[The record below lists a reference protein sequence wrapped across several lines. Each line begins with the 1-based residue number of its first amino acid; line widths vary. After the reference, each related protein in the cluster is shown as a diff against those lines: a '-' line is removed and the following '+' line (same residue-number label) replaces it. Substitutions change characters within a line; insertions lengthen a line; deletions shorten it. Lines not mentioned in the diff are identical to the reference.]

1 MLACGHGSMLEKELP
16 LAILVAMV
24 SQKGGV
30 GKSTLA
36 RLLAREFA
44 AQKWQVKIADLDI
57 SQGTSFQWRSRRLE
71 HQIEPD
77 IAVEQFGR
85 VDQALKIAD
94 QYDIIILDGAPH
106 STQATRSISIA
117 SDLTV
122 IPTGLAVDDLQ
133 PAVTLAH
140 DLVKNDVLRT
150 KITFALCRVGNSVS
164 EIDDARA
171 YLNQAGYAVLA
182 GTVPEQV
189 AYRRASDEG
198 RALTETRFS
207 TLNQRAEE
215 LAQAMVDKIGELTGT
230 KSTSQSRA
238 KRSVA

>member
-1 MLACGHGSMLEKELP
+1 

>member
-1 MLACGHGSMLEKELP
+1 M
-16 LAILVAMV
+16 AIIVSFV

-30 GKSTLA
+30 YKSTLA

-44 AQKWQVKIADLDI
+44 AQYWNVKIADLDI
-57 SQGTSFQWRSRRLE
+57 SQGTCFQWRARRLE

-77 IAVEQFGR
+77 VSVEQFGS
-85 VDQALKIAD
+85 VDKALRIAD
-94 QYDIIILDGAPH
+94 QYDMLIFDGAPH
-106 STQATRSISIA
+106 SSSATRAIALA

-140 DLVKNDVLRT
+140 DLVKNGVAKNKLV
-150 KITFALCRVGNSVS
+150 FVLCRVGDSAN
-164 EIDDARA
+164 EIEDARV
-171 YLNQAGYAVLA
+171 YLNEAGYDVLA
-182 GTVPEQV
+182 GALPEKV

-198 RALTETRFS
+198 RALTETRFPS
-207 TLNQRAEE
+207 LNERAEE
-215 LAQAMVDKIGELTGT
+215 VAQGMVDKISQLS
-230 KSTSQSRA
+230 STENRKT